1 MISPSRTLAV
11 LGAAACTV
19 LLTSAPA
26 SASDSSLFLSKQG
39 PGVESLVGLPKL
51 ATLNCDPASG
61 THPNYADACAVLTRA
76 GGDPNLIVPLNRV
89 CTLDYSP
96 VNAAVHG
103 TWRGRQV
110 DWKATFPNDC
120 AAAAQTDLLFDF

>member
-1 MISPSRTLAV
+1 MVSRSLAV
-11 LGAAACTV
+11 LGAAACTFV
-19 LLTSAPA
+19 LATAPA
-26 SASDSSLFLSKQG
+26 SAAESSLFLSKQG

-51 ATLNCDPASG
+51 ATLDCDPAGG
-61 THPNYADACAVLTRA
+61 THPAYEDACAVLTRA
-76 GGDPNLIVPLNRV
+76 NGDFNKIRPLARV
-89 CTLDYSP
+89 CTMQYSP

-120 AAAAQTDLLFDF
+120 AAGAQTDMVFAF